1 LRFIGE
7 AQILKIRLIRVIP
20 LIRVTLVQLQDAR
33 ANIKALLQIG

>member
-7 AQILKIRLIRVIP
+7 AQILKIRLIRVTP
-20 LIRVTLVQLQDAR
+20 VQLHDAR